1 MASKEF
7 RNDPRR
13 ARLESL
19 SKPAP
24 NPVVINK
31 PKVENKP
38 TVEAVVK
45 KSEKKN

>member
-24 NPVVINK
+24 KPVVI
-31 PKVENKP
+31 NKP